1 MFRFLTRKYAVAAA
15 VAGATIAVTQ
25 VGTAE
30 AAGHK
35 FCQRYA
41 DSAVWQHSRNVDVG
55 CGYGGLRW
63 HHAWRLHYGWC
74 RDVPRWQA
82 KQERKVR
89 RRALRACGGY

>member
-1 MFRFLTRKYAVAAA
+1 MFRFLVRKLACLGVTAGALLVAAQA
-15 VAGATIAVTQ
+15 GTAGA
-25 VGTAE
+25 G
-30 AAGHK
+30 GHK

-41 DSAVWQHSRNVDVG
+41 DSAVWQHSRNVYSG

-63 HHAWRLHYGWC
+63 HYAWRLHYGWC

-82 KQERKVR
+82 KNERRIR